1 MRSMVC
7 AALAALVF
15 NVLAALVFNVLA
27 APALNVLAADAKPE
41 PEKDNWFKRAGK
53 AVGSDAKAGWHKAKN
68 GYAKSGKQIGH
79 DTANASKRVGREMK
93 ESAKRTGKAAKEE
106 FK

>member
-1 MRSMVC
+1 MRSIVC
-7 AALAALVF
+7 AALAAL
-15 NVLAALVFNVLA
+15 
-27 APALNVLAADAKPE
+27 ALNALAADTKPE

-53 AVGSDAKAGWHKAKN
+53 AVASDAKAGWHKAKN

-79 DTANASKRVGREMK
+79 DTANATKRVGREIK
-93 ESAKRTGKAAKEE
+93 DSAKKTGKAAKEE